1 MNDQP
6 NPRRRSLLRPNHRQH
21 GGALAP
27 ALVLVGLFAAAPI
40 SGADGERLVE
50 LLNDLR
56 QSPPARCD
64 GKPVSAVGPLA
75 PSPRLANLRLDEHND
90 LQRGLRETGYQAS
103 AAQVIGVSGPRNAKS
118 ALKLIQQR
126 YCGVLLDA
134 QFAEVGVHR
143 RGNHWQLV
151 LARPLIDQDLGDWQA
166 AGQEVLRRTN
176 EARAKARR
184 CGPRQFEAA
193 PPLRWNERLGKTA
206 LAHSQDMARGDFF
219 SHQGSDGSQVGQ
231 RAKRQGYQWQGVG
244 ENLAAGQG
252 NPEQAISGWLAS
264 PGHCANLMDPRY
276 TELGAAYATNPKSDA
291 VIYWTQV
298 FGLPD

>member
-1 MNDQP
+1 MNKQP
-6 NPRRRSLLRPNHRQH
+6 DRRRPPLLRPSHRQH
-21 GGALAP
+21 GGAVAP
-27 ALVLVGLFAAAPI
+27 ALVVAGLLAAAPI
-40 SGADGERLVE
+40 SGADSERLVE
-50 LLNDLR
+50 LLNDMR
-56 QSPPARCD
+56 QSPPVRCE
-64 GKPVSAVGPLA
+64 GEHRSPVGPLA
-75 PSPRLANLRLDEHND
+75 PNPRLANLRLDEHSD

-118 ALKLIQQR
+118 ALKLIEQR
-126 YCGVLLDA
+126 YCGVLLDP

-143 RGNHWQLV
+143 RGNRWQLV
-151 LARPLIDQDLGDWQA
+151 LARPLIDRELGDWQT
-166 AGQEVLRRTN
+166 AGQEVLSRTN

-184 CGPRQFEAA
+184 CGSRHYEAA
-193 PPLRWNERLGKTA
+193 PPLRWNEQLGKAA
-206 LAHSQDMARGDFF
+206 LVHSQDMADVDFF

-231 RAKRQGYQWQGVG
+231 RARREGYQWRGVG

-298 FGLPD
+298 FGLPE

>member
-1 MNDQP
+1 MKDQP
-6 NPRRRSLLRPNHRQH
+6 KPQRTSSWRPSHRQH

-27 ALVLVGLFAAAPI
+27 ALVLAGLFVAAPI
-40 SGADGERLVE
+40 NGANGEQLVE

-56 QSPPARCD
+56 QSPPARCE
-64 GKPVSAVGPLA
+64 GKPLSPVGPLA
-75 PSPRLANLRLDEHND
+75 PNPRLANLRLDEHGD
-90 LQRGLRETGYQAS
+90 LQRALRDTGYQAS
-103 AAQVIGVSGPRNAKS
+103 SAQVIGVSGPRNAKG

-126 YCGVLLDA
+126 YCQVLLDP
-134 QFAEVGVHR
+134 QFAEVGVQR
-143 RGNHWQLV
+143 RGKRWQLV
-151 LARPLIDQDLGDWQA
+151 LARPLIDQELGDWQA

-176 EARAKARR
+176 EARAQPRR
-184 CGPRQFEAA
+184 CGSRRYEAA

-206 LAHSQDMARGDFF
+206 LAHSQDMAGKDFF

-231 RAKRQGYQWQGVG
+231 RAKREGYQWRGVG

-252 NPEQAISGWLAS
+252 NAEQAISGWLAS

-276 TELGAAYATNPKSDA
+276 AELGAAYATNPQSDA